1 MTERILSE
9 LQKEYRN
16 FFLGKLKLY
25 GVHSP
30 AELKTKENKS
40 IFFTEIKQ
48 DWTKV
53 KLAKKQKKEAEKIKI
68 QTTEKEISAFKKIST
83 ETISQNPKKPIYQ
96 DTESKSHTKR
106 KEFQQPTQQ
115 ECSKQIIKSVP
126 NKEQTEDLKILF
138 TPNIHFEQPE
148 QYLYPV
154 VKMPKQN
161 SLLKLPRNDRSNQK
175 GYKEDEFFA
184 LLQSRI
190 TNFELSNNFHLTIP
204 FLTKPY
210 EPDIV
215 IFDKKK
221 NLYLDIEIDEPYD
234 GFYRFPTH
242 NYKAEDG
249 FKQDNIRDLFFTES
263 GWVVIRFTE
272 KQIHISPNECIEFIE
287 NVLNSIYDREFNK
300 QPKCVK
306 EEQWNENE
314 CTQWQL
320 NRYRESYLGIH
331 SFFKRNSLK
340 EVYVDNISLDSI
352 ENTIQRT
359 PFEDIAKEYDKDL
372 HKYFHKNDKSGNAEF
387 ISVTTLIER
396 FFQFDILRYIQ
407 RESEKLGTDEK
418 AFFLKFQADRDEA
431 AQLGTDLHKSIEIY
445 LTQNLYDENS
455 KDNLEFNYFI
465 KFIKDKI
472 EPKKLI
478 FVEAE
483 KEIFYNHFN
492 IAGTVDCLFKNK
504 DETYVMV
511 DWKRSKKLIVEGTNQ
526 PDKRGFQIE
535 IIGLSNLTNSSYYRY
550 CIQQNIYKI
559 ILEKEYNI
567 NIGEM
572 VLVVLHEKYPSFH
585 TIKLPEMKQES
596 EIIINS
602 INHKI

>member
-9 LQKEYRN
+9 LQKEYRD

-25 GVHSP
+25 GVNSP

-40 IFFTEIKQ
+40 RFFTEIKQ

-68 QTTEKEISAFKKIST
+68 QTTEKEIPTVKKIT
-83 ETISQNPKKPIYQ
+83 IETVSQNLKKSIYQ
-96 DTESKSHTKR
+96 ETESRSHTKR
-106 KEFQQPTQQ
+106 KEYQQPTQ
-115 ECSKQIIKSVP
+115 EEYSEQIIKSEP
-126 NKEQTEDLKILF
+126 NKEQTEDLKILYK
-138 TPNIHFEQPE
+138 PNSHFEQTE

-175 GYKEDEFFA
+175 GYKEDEFFE

-190 TNFELSNNFHLTIP
+190 INFELSNNFHLTIP

-287 NVLNSIYDREFNK
+287 NVLNSIYEREFNI

-340 EVYVDNISLDSI
+340 KIYVDNISLDSI

-407 RESEKLGTDEK
+407 RESEKLGMDEK
-418 AFFLKFQADRDEA
+418 EFFLKFQADRDEA

-483 KEIFYNHFN
+483 KKIFYNLFN